1 MIDYY
6 IKICHNNNKKE
17 TARIKSAVFFLYNS
31 WKKEGMPLTFEG
43 ARLPADAFEEMG
55 DKATYG
61 DMIPVGN
68 FVKIGKSQMIDI
80 YKLCTERK

>member
-1 MIDYY
+1 
-6 IKICHNNNKKE
+6 
-17 TARIKSAVFFLYNS
+17 
-31 WKKEGMPLTFEG
+31 MPLTFEG
-43 ARLPADAFEEMG
+43 ARLPADAFEEMV
-55 DKATYG
+55 DKATG

>member
-1 MIDYY
+1 
-6 IKICHNNNKKE
+6 
-17 TARIKSAVFFLYNS
+17 
-31 WKKEGMPLTFEG
+31 MPLTFEG
-43 ARLPADAFEEMG
+43 ARLLADAFEEMV

>member
-1 MIDYY
+1 M
-6 IKICHNNNKKE
+6 
-17 TARIKSAVFFLYNS
+17 
-31 WKKEGMPLTFEG
+31 TFEG
-43 ARLPADAFEEMG
+43 AGLPADAFEEMVV